1 MKLVPYKD
9 IKEVQGNCHLYY
21 GKSGVGK
28 TATILQTAE
37 DPIAYLTAEGRRIQT
52 TLAAINRPDLKLRV
66 AVYEGWQDMLEF
78 LADVENFRGAKTIV
92 IDSMTHLMG
101 IHLAD
106 EILEESYQGMD
117 AAKKTV
123 KELAQRAKMSE
134 EGYGTLS
141 RQMLRLMKLT
151 GNLCDAGYDVI
162 YTARDE
168 DRPKYNRELQCG
180 PALMGKDFSKQM
192 KGYFDFIGLVESR
205 FKDKEGNIYYEYSS
219 GMEVCYPP
227 VVSCDDDGSYLSKW
241 TGCKPP
247 GGVIRKPFNIIKM
260 LEIANGVAKNDVPN
274 SIVSK

>member
-1 MKLVPYKD
+1 MELRPYKD
-9 IKEVQGNCHLYY
+9 IKETQGNCHLYY

-37 DPIAYLTAEGRRIQT
+37 DPIAYLTAEGRKIST
-52 TLAAINRPDLKLRV
+52 TLAAINRPNLKLKV

-78 LADVENFRGAKTIV
+78 LADVENFRGARTIV

-192 KGYFDFIGLVESR
+192 KGYFDFIGLVESNVNE
-205 FKDKEGNIYYEYSS
+205 DNVVI
-219 GMEVCYPP
+219 YPP
-227 VVSCDDDGSYLSKW
+227 LVSCDDQGDYLSKW
-241 TGCKPP
+241 TGVKPP
-247 GGVIRKPFNIIKM
+247 GGVIRKPFNIMKM
-260 LEIANGVAKNDVPN
+260 MAIANGVAKNDVPD
-274 SIVSK
+274 SIINK

>member
-1 MKLVPYKD
+1 MILKPYK
-9 IKEVQGNCHLYY
+9 EVAQTQGNCHLYY

-28 TATILQTAE
+28 TATILQTAQ
-37 DPIAYLTAEGRRIQT
+37 DPIAYITAEGRKIAT
-52 TLAAINRPDLKLRV
+52 TLAAINRPDIKLRV
-66 AVYEGWQDMLEF
+66 AVYEGWLDLLEF
-78 LADVENFRGAKTIV
+78 IANVDNFSGAKSIV

-106 EILEESYQGMD
+106 EILAESYDGMD
-117 AAKKTV
+117 EKKKTV

-192 KGYFDFIGLVESR
+192 KGYFDFIGLVES
-205 FKDKEGNIYYEYSS
+205 NIDDD
-219 GMEVCYPP
+219 GIVHYPP
-227 VVSCDDDGSYLSKW
+227 LVSCDDDGSYLSKW
-241 TGCKPP
+241 TGIKPP
-247 GGVIRKPFNIIKM
+247 GGVIRRPFNIQKM
-260 LEIANGVAKNDVPN
+260 MQIANGTT
-274 SIVSK
+274 

>member
-1 MKLVPYKD
+1 VELKPYKD
-9 IKEVQGNCHLYY
+9 IKETQGNCHLYY

-28 TATILQTAE
+28 TATILQTAA

-52 TLAAINRPDLKLRV
+52 TLAAINRPDIKLKV

-78 LADVENFRGAKTIV
+78 LADTSNFTGAKSIV

-106 EILEESYQGMD
+106 EILEESYSGMD
-117 AAKKTV
+117 PAKKTV

-192 KGYFDFIGLVESR
+192 KGYFDFIGLVESNV
-205 FKDKEGNIYYEYSS
+205 DENGI
-219 GMEVCYPP
+219 VIYPP
-227 VVSCDDDGSYLSKW
+227 LVSCDDDGSFLSKW
-241 TGCKPP
+241 TGIKPL
-247 GGVIRKPFNIIKM
+247 GGVIRKPFNIQKM
-260 LEIANGVAKNDVPN
+260 IEIANGIGKKIVPD
-274 SIVSK
+274 STVGK